1 MKLGEWET
9 SEEASRVSTDSF
21 LADTMLAQ
29 TVRSNGAVSIDV
41 DRAAMKKV
49 D

>member
-1 MKLGEWET
+1 MKRL
-9 SEEASRVSTDSF
+9 AAFQRIVFF